1 MRLSINVLCTILM
14 FGVFSDHAFAL
25 PQYRR
30 LLDREY
36 GYKTPCSTCH
46 SQGGGSS
53 LTTYGKA
60 FERAGKG
67 QNAIKQIASQI
78 PSGDKFSFDAK
89 LKARANPNDPASTP
103 QNPGDWV
110 KSGSA
115 IPTEELKTFSPSE
128 VTSFSILEGE
138 LKADQVASLQ
148 AKLGKDFQEEDK
160 FPTFYFG
167 EVGGKKKY
175 VIQYVRAPKLK
186 KTLGLVVDTSGT
198 VKSIAFVGKDKSE
211 VSHDLKNKFI
221 DKKLA
226 DIEKLPATG
235 DEEYIDVRSV
245 LVRGL
250 NAISLVFAK
259 K

>member
-1 MRLSINVLCTILM
+1 MKIKIILSIVAIGL
-14 FGVFSDHAFAL
+14 FSVDAFAL

-60 FERAGKG
+60 FDRAGKG
-67 QNAIKQIASQI
+67 QNAIKQIASVV
-78 PSGDKFSFDAK
+78 PAGDKLSFDAK
-89 LKARANPNDPASTP
+89 LKGRANPNDPASTP
-103 QNPGDWV
+103 EKPGDWIKAGASV
-110 KSGSA
+110 
-115 IPTEELKTFSPSE
+115 PTEELKSFSPAE
-128 VTSFSILEGE
+128 VSSFSILEGE
-138 LKADQVASLQ
+138 LKSEQVTALQ
-148 AKLGKDFQEEDK
+148 EKIGKEFQDEDK

-167 EVGGKKKY
+167 EVQGKKKY
-175 VIQYVRAPKLK
+175 VVQYVRAPKLK
-186 KTLGLVVDTSGT
+186 RTIGLVVDTSGS
-198 VKSIAFVGKDKSE
+198 VKSIAYVGEKKKELSQELKSKFV
-211 VSHDLKNKFI
+211 

-226 DIEKLPATG
+226 DIEKLPSTG
-235 DEEYIDVRSV
+235 DEEYSEVRNS

-250 NAISLVFAK
+250 SAISLVFAK